1 MEQCQVTQFRDAV
14 LAGNFD
20 NIPEMVANF
29 IRACDTQES
38 NQNEIIVQ
46 KREFIVKEQAR
57 MIEYL
62 LFEQKYMEL
71 LDNGQTLEAILVL
84 QTDLQMRAPVKER
97 LHELA
102 QLLMIDQRRI
112 NLDDIQP
119 SQKDLETKLYD
130 QTIPMLHNEKEVAN
144 GTTLNG
150 NSVNHN

>member
-29 IRACDTQES
+29 IRACDTKES
-38 NQNEIIVQ
+38 NQNEIVVQ

-71 LDNGQTLEAILVL
+71 LDNGKTLEAILVL
-84 QTDLQMRAPVKER
+84 QTDL
-97 LHELA
+97 
-102 QLLMIDQRRI
+102 
-112 NLDDIQP
+112 
-119 SQKDLETKLYD
+119 
-130 QTIPMLHNEKEVAN
+130 
-144 GTTLNG
+144 
-150 NSVNHN
+150 

>member
-71 LDNGQTLEAILVL
+71 LDNG
-84 QTDLQMRAPVKER
+84 
-97 LHELA
+97 
-102 QLLMIDQRRI
+102 
-112 NLDDIQP
+112 
-119 SQKDLETKLYD
+119 
-130 QTIPMLHNEKEVAN
+130 
-144 GTTLNG
+144 
-150 NSVNHN
+150 